1 MIWFYRDC
9 EIEWQLKIKSKQ
21 GRLCAHNKKET
32 LLIAKHTHSAIGK
45 PTRLKQMKEIRLQ
58 HPAALGKWKAG
69 CMLWSQRQI
78 KRAGLNTLPEALQ
91 EEVFQWELSWE
102 DGVEATFQQ
111 VQVYLWVKK
120 KEINHYIKRSG
131 DAKLRCESE
140 KAQQLVKAG
149 GTTSER
155 ITQRKSTKKNNCKQN
170 YGNHTYWRRNI
181 LFAVLISFVRMFFTW
196 FIIITKQRT
205 PFLGHLD
212 KTSPAERRPA
222 VITTVVCAHCLHPSC
237 SIKMADVEDDEKFLY
252 GGKDRLENIPS

>member
-58 HPAALGKWKAG
+58 HPAELGKWKAG
-69 CMLWSQRQI
+69 CMLWSRRQI

-91 EEVFQWELSWE
+91 GEVFLWELSWE
-102 DGVEATFQQ
+102 DGVEAIFQQ

-120 KEINHYIKRSG
+120 QEINHYIKRSG

-155 ITQRKSTKKNNCKQN
+155 ITQRKSTKKKTVDRTKVIIPIGAEIYFSPSSSVSLGCFSHDLSSSQN
-170 YGNHTYWRRNI
+170 KELPSSAI
-181 LFAVLISFVRMFFTW
+181 LTRLHRL
-196 FIIITKQRT
+196 KDDQR
-205 PFLGHLD
+205 
-212 KTSPAERRPA
+212 
-222 VITTVVCAHCLHPSC
+222 
-237 SIKMADVEDDEKFLY
+237 
-252 GGKDRLENIPS
+252 

>member
-1 MIWFYRDC
+1 MQSFAVS
-9 EIEWQLKIKSKQ
+9 LKK
-21 GRLCAHNKKET
+21 HNNSWKRVGQHQSE
-32 LLIAKHTHSAIGK
+32 LLS
-45 PTRLKQMKEIRLQ
+45 E
-58 HPAALGKWKAG
+58 
-69 CMLWSQRQI
+69 
-78 KRAGLNTLPEALQ
+78 NLP
-91 EEVFQWELSWE
+91 
-102 DGVEATFQQ
+102 
-111 VQVYLWVKK
+111 
-120 KEINHYIKRSG
+120 
-131 DAKLRCESE
+131 
-140 KAQQLVKAG
+140 
-149 GTTSER
+149 
-155 ITQRKSTKKNNCKQN
+155 KKNNCKQN